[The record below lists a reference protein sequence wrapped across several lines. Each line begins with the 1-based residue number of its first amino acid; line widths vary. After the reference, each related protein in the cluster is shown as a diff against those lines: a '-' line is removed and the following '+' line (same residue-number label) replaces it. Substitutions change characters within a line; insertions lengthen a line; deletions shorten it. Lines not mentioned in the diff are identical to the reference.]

1 MKAIGYDSETTGL
14 PEWKI
19 PSDDPIQPH
28 IVQLG
33 WISTATNMEHVRI
46 IKPDGWVI
54 PPEMTAI
61 HGITH
66 EFASDCGRPEIEV
79 VEEFLEDWRKH
90 DVRVGHNEQFD
101 ARIIRIALKRFR
113 PALLEEWRAG
123 LAFCTM
129 IQTKKFFAGSLAGKK
144 PERNTLAC
152 IYEHLTGKE
161 LDNAHNALR
170 DAQASMTIYNKL
182 MEMGR

>member
-1 MKAIGYDSETTGL
+1 MKPIAFDAETTGL

-33 WISTATNMEHVRI
+33 WISTVDGTENVRI
-46 IKPDGWVI
+46 VKPDGWVI
-54 PPEMTAI
+54 QPEMTAI

-66 EFASDCGRPEIEV
+66 EFAADCGTPEIDV
-79 VEEFLEDWRKH
+79 VEEFLADWRKH

-113 PALLEEWRAG
+113 PSLCEEWRAG
-123 LAFCTM
+123 LAYCTM
-129 IQTKKFFAGSLAGKK
+129 TQARRHFAGMLSGKK
-144 PERNTLAC
+144 PDRYTLAAL
-152 IYEHLTGKE
+152 YEHLTGKE

-170 DAQASMTIYNKL
+170 DAQAALTIYNEL
-182 MEMGR
+182 MRMGK